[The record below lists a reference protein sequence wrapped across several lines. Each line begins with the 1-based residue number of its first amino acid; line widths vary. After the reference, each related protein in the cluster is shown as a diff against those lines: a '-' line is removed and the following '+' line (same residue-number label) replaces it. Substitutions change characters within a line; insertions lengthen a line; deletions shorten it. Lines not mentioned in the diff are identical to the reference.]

1 MRFPCPPGEAHAS
14 RPARNGDGLSPAR
27 AAPYTAG
34 MQRRART
41 VAIFTLL
48 LFVRPGEAATPSDR
62 AWIARCM
69 AQLAEAHADAKER
82 RIYCT
87 CMHENFS
94 DNEPAT
100 QSEMEHMFPP
110 LHLYCRRQAGW

>member
-1 MRFPCPPGEAHAS
+1 MP
-14 RPARNGDGLSPAR
+14 
-27 AAPYTAG
+27 
-34 MQRRART
+34 RRACA
-41 VAIFTLL
+41 VAIVTLL
-48 LFVRPGEAATPSDR
+48 LFASPAAAAAPSAADR

-87 CMHENFS
+87 CMHENFE
-94 DNEPAT
+94 DNEAAT